1 MSNPTYNRAVR
12 WIAYND
18 NDAELDQAAIEE
30 YVTVALVAD
39 LFGKT
44 AQKVAVDVFNVR
56 LSRQL
61 LTVYFTEKGR
71 KEMNYPSQRVVTV
84 CSRCLTEACLC
95 GVAPCTER
103 RQGDAGTV
111 TDTEERIA
119 GMTVSVVE
127 EAAEKGGER

>member
-44 AQKVAVDVFNVR
+44 TEQVGKDVFKVR
-56 LSRQL
+56 K
-61 LTVYFTEKGR
+61 TE
-71 KEMNYPSQRVVTV
+71 V
-84 CSRCLTEACLC
+84 
-95 GVAPCTER
+95 
-103 RQGDAGTV
+103 
-111 TDTEERIA
+111 
-119 GMTVSVVE
+119 
-127 EAAEKGGER
+127 

>member
-44 AQKVAVDVFNVR
+44 TDKVAADVFNVR
-56 LSRQL
+56 K
-61 LTVYFTEKGR
+61 TE
-71 KEMNYPSQRVVTV
+71 
-84 CSRCLTEACLC
+84 
-95 GVAPCTER
+95 
-103 RQGDAGTV
+103 
-111 TDTEERIA
+111 I
-119 GMTVSVVE
+119 
-127 EAAEKGGER
+127 